1 MWDLSC
7 RDWEARL
14 REGRPPIPDLPLFRE
29 EADMA
34 VRLFNALRLPDV
46 PGLPTMRDAAGDW
59 FRDIVAAVFG
69 SVDPE
74 TRERWIREFFV
85 LVGKGNSKT
94 TNSAGLMLV
103 AMLMIPRPRAE
114 YLFVGPTQAISDLA
128 YAQAVGM
135 IEADA
140 ALRKRFHVRDHLKE
154 IVDRVRKSK
163 LKVKTFDLN
172 ILTGPR
178 PVGVLIDELHLLGK
192 HPATAKVLAQIRG
205 GMEKSPE
212 SFLIIVTTQSDEP
225 PAGAF
230 REELNYARGVRDGRI
245 QGRTLPILYEF
256 PDSIARSPT
265 EWQRPDHWPMVMPNL
280 GRSLQLPSLLQAWQ
294 KAKDTSLT
302 DMQVWASQ
310 HLNIEVGLG
319 LKSDRWRGTDHWE
332 AAAEPGLTFEA
343 ILDRCE
349 VVVAGIDGGGLDD
362 LLGFSIIGRERETR
376 RWLTW
381 SKAWVHQSAVEL
393 RKSEESRFRDFVQQG
408 DLVIVDNMVDA
419 FADVAQLVLE
429 IHEADLLHKIGL
441 DPMGVGAVIDAIAE
455 TGIPAGDVEGTMT
468 VGISQGVMLNGC
480 IKDTEVKLANR
491 TLAHAAQ
498 PLMSYAVGNAKAE
511 PKGNA
516 VTINKAI
523 SGAGKIDPLMAL
535 FACVALMRRNP
546 EAMGGTSV
554 YDEIGGAEEAQS
566 GAHETPESDDLAR
579 FIDEDEEEF
588 A

>member
-7 RDWEARL
+7 PDWATRL
-14 REGRPPIPDLPLFRE
+14 REGRPPIPDLDLFHQ

-46 PGLPTMRDAAGDW
+46 PGLPKMRDAAGDW
-59 FRDIVAAVFG
+59 FRAIVAAVFG
-69 SVDPE
+69 SVDPA
-74 TRERWIREFFV
+74 TRERVIREFFV

-128 YAQAVGM
+128 FAQAVGM
-135 IEADA
+135 IDADDE
-140 ALRKRFHVRDHLKE
+140 LKKRFHVKDHLKE

-256 PDSIARSPT
+256 PDEIAHSTT

-294 KAKDTSLT
+294 KAKDTSPT

-319 LKSDRWRGTDHWE
+319 LKSDRWRGTDHWQG
-332 AAAEPGLTFEA
+332 AAEKGLTFEA
-343 ILDRCE
+343 ILARCE

-362 LLGFSIIGRERETR
+362 LLGFSIVGRERETR

-381 SKAWVHQSAVEL
+381 SRAWVHETAVEL

-408 DLVIVDNMVDA
+408 DLVIVDDMVTA
-419 FADVAQLVLE
+419 FEEVADLVL
-429 IHEADLLHKIGL
+429 LLYQSGLLDKVGL
-441 DPMGVGAVIDAIAE
+441 DPMGIGAVIDAIADR
-455 TGIPAGDVEGTMT
+455 GIPAGDVDGSMT
-468 VGISQGVMLNGC
+468 VGIAQGVMLNGC

-491 TLAHAAQ
+491 TLVHAGQA
-498 PLMSYAVGNAKAE
+498 LMAYAVGNAKAE

-546 EAMGGTSV
+546 MPAVPVIEQGYV
-554 YDEIGGAEEAQS
+554 
-566 GAHETPESDDLAR
+566 LL
-579 FIDEDEEEF
+579 
-588 A
+588 

>member
-7 RDWEARL
+7 RDWETRL
-14 REGRPPIPDLPLFRE
+14 RDGRPLMPELPLYRA

-46 PGLPTMRDAAGDW
+46 PGLPMMRDAAGDW

-128 YAQAVGM
+128 FAQAVGM
-135 IEADA
+135 IEADPV
-140 ALRKRFHVRDHLKE
+140 LKKRFHIRDHVKE

-212 SFLIIVTTQSDEP
+212 SFLIIITTQSDEP

-230 REELNYARGVRDGRI
+230 RQELNYARGIRDGRI
-245 QGRTLPILYEF
+245 QGRTLPVLYEL
-256 PDSIARSPT
+256 PDAIARSTT
-265 EWQRPDHWPMVMPNL
+265 EWQRADYWPMVMPNL
-280 GRSLQLPSLLQAWQ
+280 GRSLQLPSLLQSWQ
-294 KAKDTSLT
+294 KAKDTSAA
-302 DMQVWASQ
+302 DAQVWASQ

-319 LKSDRWRGTDHWE
+319 LKSDRWRGADHWE
-332 AAAEPGLTFEA
+332 AAAEPGLTLAQVLE
-343 ILDRCE
+343 RCD
-349 VVVAGIDGGGLDD
+349 VVVAGVDGGGLDD
-362 LLGFSIIGRERETR
+362 MLGLGLVGREHGTR
-376 RWLTW
+376 HWLHW
-381 SKAWVHQSAVEL
+381 GHAWIDASVLQL
-393 RKSEESRFRDFVQQG
+393 RKSEESVFRDLETAG
-408 DLVIVDNMVDA
+408 DLTIVDDMEEAFHELADQVAEVRDA
-419 FADVAQLVLE
+419 G
-429 IHEADLLHKIGL
+429 LLAKVGL
-441 DPMGVGAVIDAIAE
+441 DPMGVGAIVDALAERNIA
-455 TGIPAGDVEGTMT
+455 GEGTV
-468 VGISQGVMLNGC
+468 VGISQGWTLNGA
-480 IKDTEVKLANR
+480 IKTTEIKLKNR
-491 TLAHAAQ
+491 TLRHCGQ
-498 PLMSYAVGNAKAE
+498 RLMAYAVGNAKAE
-511 PKGNA
+511 PRGNA
-516 VTINKAI
+516 VVITKAL
-523 SGAGKIDPLMAL
+523 SGAGKIDPLMAK
-535 FACVALMRRNP
+535 FNAVALMSRNP
-546 EAMGGTSV
+546 EAANGAWEQAGTGV
-554 YDEIGGAEEAQS
+554 W
-566 GAHETPESDDLAR
+566 
-579 FIDEDEEEF
+579 
-588 A
+588 

>member
-7 RDWEARL
+7 RDWETRL
-14 REGRPPIPDLPLFRE
+14 RDGRPLMPELPLYRA

-46 PGLPTMRDAAGDW
+46 PGLPMMRDAAGDW

-128 YAQAVGM
+128 FAQAVGM
-135 IEADA
+135 IEADPV
-140 ALRKRFHVRDHLKE
+140 LKKRFHIRDHVKE

-212 SFLIIVTTQSDEP
+212 SFLIIITTQSDEP

-230 REELNYARGVRDGRI
+230 REELNYARGIRDGRI
-245 QGRTLPILYEF
+245 QGRTLPVLYEL
-256 PDSIARSPT
+256 PDAIARSTT
-265 EWQRPDHWPMVMPNL
+265 EWQRADYWPMVMPNL
-280 GRSLQLPSLLQAWQ
+280 GRSLQLPSLLQSWQ
-294 KAKDTSLT
+294 KAKDTSAA
-302 DMQVWASQ
+302 DAQVWASQ

-319 LKSDRWRGTDHWE
+319 LKSDRWRGADHWE
-332 AAAEPGLTFEA
+332 AAAEPGLTLA
-343 ILDRCE
+343 QILERCD
-349 VVVAGIDGGGLDD
+349 VVVAGVDGGGLDD
-362 LLGFSIIGRERETR
+362 MLGLGLVGREHGTR
-376 RWLTW
+376 HWLHW
-381 SKAWVHQSAVEL
+381 GHAWIDASVLQL
-393 RKSEESRFRDFVQQG
+393 RKSEESVFRDLETAG
-408 DLVIVDNMVDA
+408 DLTIVDDMEEAFHDLADQVAEVRDA
-419 FADVAQLVLE
+419 G
-429 IHEADLLHKIGL
+429 LLAKVGL
-441 DPMGVGAVIDAIAE
+441 DPMGVGAIVDALAERSIA
-455 TGIPAGDVEGTMT
+455 GEGTV
-468 VGISQGVMLNGC
+468 VGISQGWTLNGA
-480 IKDTEVKLANR
+480 IKTTEIKLKNR
-491 TLAHAAQ
+491 TLRHCGQ
-498 PLMSYAVGNAKAE
+498 RLMAYAVGNAKAE
-511 PKGNA
+511 PRGNA
-516 VTINKAI
+516 VVITKAL
-523 SGAGKIDPLMAL
+523 SGAGKIDPLMAQ
-535 FACVALMRRNP
+535 FNAVALMSRNP
-546 EAMGGTSV
+546 EAANGAWEQAGTGV
-554 YDEIGGAEEAQS
+554 W
-566 GAHETPESDDLAR
+566 
-579 FIDEDEEEF
+579 
-588 A
+588 